1 MDVNSWMRNLEQ
13 QSGELIKTSSYLD
26 TAQAKEQ
33 LKDTEGKIA
42 QIKKLPLLFC
52 AVNFQK

>member
-1 MDVNSWMRNLEQ
+1 MRNLEQ